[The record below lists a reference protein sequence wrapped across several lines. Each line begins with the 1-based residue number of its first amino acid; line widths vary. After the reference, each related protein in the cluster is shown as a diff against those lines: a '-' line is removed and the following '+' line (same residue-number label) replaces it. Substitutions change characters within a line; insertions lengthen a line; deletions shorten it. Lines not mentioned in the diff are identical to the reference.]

1 LFVPLGQE
9 YQPEVTLHVRGAG
22 DPALLLA
29 AVRAE
34 VAALAPALPL
44 LNPTTLREQIG
55 VAVLP
60 QRIAAVLLAV
70 FGGLAVVLAT
80 LGLYGVTSYAVAQ
93 RTREFGIRSALGAR
107 RADVTTLVMQDGL
120 FLTSVGV
127 GVGLPLAVAL
137 TSLASRFLFG
147 VSPLDPITLGAV
159 ALLLV
164 AATLG
169 ASLIPARRAAG
180 VHPMEALRHE

>member
-1 LFVPLGQE
+1 MGQE
-9 YQPEVTLHVRGAG
+9 YQPGVTLHVRGGG
-22 DPALLLA
+22 DPARLLP
-29 AVRAE
+29 VERAE

-44 LNPTTLREQIG
+44 LNPTTLREQIA

-70 FGGLAVVLAT
+70 FGGLAAVLAT
-80 LGLYGVTSYAVAQ
+80 VGLYGVTSYAVAQ

-107 RADVTTLVMQDGL
+107 RRDVTALVIRDGL
-120 FLTSVGV
+120 FLTTLGV
-127 GVGLPLAVAL
+127 AIGLPLAVMG

-147 VSPLDPITLGAV
+147 VSPLDPVTLVAV

-164 AATLG
+164 SATLV
-169 ASLIPARRAAG
+169 ASLVPARRAAG